1 MDVRKLPVGRGLQW
15 FRQAAD
21 LGVRNPRA
29 IFGAGLLFILTLYAV
44 VLLMM
49 LPAVGMMRAGA
60 STDFRALLGWLAPLF
75 LVVLLLMP
83 VLFGGLMH
91 VIREAEGGRPV
102 RARDLYAPLRQGA
115 ARRLALLGLLQLVFG
130 LVGAI
135 VAVALAGA
143 DYWQQYLAAV
153 QGAMNGVAP
162 VMPEPAHP
170 GLLLVFQLL
179 FNYFTYAVMLFSIPL
194 MLFSGRPLREAIVLS
209 LRAALANAGPN
220 LLAAGLFLGAVIVAA
235 LLTTLLATLASLVG
249 GLILAPLGTLLEL
262 LVLLVFG
269 VVVIV
274 VLTGVAYF
282 AWRDI
287 FEGDRVQP
295 APFAGIEA

>member
-153 QGAMNGVAP
+153 QGALNGVAP

>member
-1 MDVRKLPVGRGLQW
+1 MLIRRLPIARGMAW

-29 IFGAGLLFILTLYAV
+29 IFGAGLLFVLTLYAV
-44 VLLMM
+44 VLLMI
-49 LPAVGMMRAGA
+49 LPAVGLARSDATRNPMAM
-60 STDFRALLGWLAPLF
+60 LGWLAPLF
-75 LVVLLLMP
+75 LVVLVLMP

-91 VIREAEGGRPV
+91 VIREAEAGRPV
-102 RARDLYAPLRQGA
+102 RARDLYAPLHQGS
-115 ARRLALLGLLQLVFG
+115 ARRLAALGVLQLLFG
-130 LVGAI
+130 LIGAV
-135 VAVALAGA
+135 VAVTLAGA
-143 DYWQQYLAAV
+143 DYWQQYLVAL
-153 QGAMNGVAP
+153 QGAMNGTAP

-194 MLFSGRPLREAIVLS
+194 VLFSGRTLREAIGSS
-209 LRAALANAGPN
+209 LRAALANVGAN
-220 LLAAGLFLGAVIVAA
+220 LLAAALFLGGVIIAA
-235 LLTTLLATLASLVG
+235 LVATLLATFATFLG
-249 GLILAPLGTLLEL
+249 GLLLPQLGALLGM

-287 FEGDRVQP
+287 FEGDAAQP
-295 APFAGIEA
+295 PPFVGFEA

>member
-1 MDVRKLPVGRGLQW
+1 VNIRKLPVGRGLAW

-44 VLLMM
+44 VLVMM
-49 LPAVGMMRAGA
+49 LPAMGMMRSGA
-60 STDFRALLGWLAPLF
+60 SKDVMALLGWLAPLF

-91 VIREAEGGRPV
+91 VIREAEAGRPV

-115 ARRLALLGLLQLVFG
+115 ARRLALLGLLQLLFG
-130 LVGAI
+130 VLGAV

-143 DYWQQYLAAV
+143 DYWQQYLAAM
-153 QGAMNGVAP
+153 QGAMNGAAP
-162 VMPEPAHP
+162 VMPQPAHP

-179 FNYFTYAVMLFSIPL
+179 FNYFSYAVMLFSIPL
-194 MLFSGRPLREAIVLS
+194 MLFAGRTLRESIVLS
-209 LRAALANAGPN
+209 LRAALANVGAN
-220 LLAAGLFLGAVIVAA
+220 LLAAGLFLGAVIVGAVLA
-235 LLTTLLATLASLVG
+235 TLLATLANLLG
-249 GLILAPLGTLLEL
+249 GLILAQLGMLLEI

-269 VVVIV
+269 VAVIV

-287 FEGDRVQP
+287 FEGDAAQP
-295 APFAGIEA
+295 PPFVGVEA

>member
-29 IFGAGLLFILTLYAV
+29 IFGAGLLFILTLYAI

-60 STDFRALLGWLAPLF
+60 SRDLMSLLGWLAPLF

-91 VIREAEGGRPV
+91 VIREAEAGRPV

-115 ARRLALLGLLQLVFG
+115 ARRLALLGLLQLLFG

-143 DYWQQYLAAV
+143 DYWQQYLAAM
-153 QGAMNGVAP
+153 QGAMNGVVP

-194 MLFSGRPLREAIVLS
+194 MLFSGRTLREAIVLS
-209 LRAALANAGPN
+209 LRAALANVGAN
-220 LLAAGLFLGAVIVAA
+220 LLAAGLFLGAVVVAA
-235 LLTTLLATLASLVG
+235 LLTTLLATFASLLG
-249 GLILAPLGTLLEL
+249 GLVLAQLGTLLEL

-287 FEGDRVQP
+287 FEGDRAQP